1 MSGDHSPTPA
11 PAGGHPP
18 PRLPPLAVAPLAA
31 YVAWLAAR
39 AAPSLGFDFRGRTL
53 LALML
58 AGAAAAI
65 GAAGVF
71 EFRRARTTVNPLQP
85 GRASA
90 LVTGGIYRHT
100 RNPMY
105 VAVATLLL
113 AWALWLGNALAPLG
127 TVLFVAWIDRLQIP
141 PEERALETL
150 FGAEFER
157 YRSEVRRWL

>member
-1 MSGDHSPTPA
+1 MPDAHCPTPGPRGGR
-11 PAGGHPP
+11 PA

-31 YVAWLAAR
+31 LLAWLAAR
-39 AAPSLGFDFRGRTL
+39 AAPQLAFDFPGRVALCLL
-53 LALML
+53 LAV
-58 AGAAAAI
+58 AAAAI
-65 GAAGVF
+65 GLAGVL

-85 GRASA
+85 GRASS
-90 LVTGGIYRHT
+90 LVTGGIYRRT

-127 TVLFVAWIDRLQIP
+127 AVVFVAWMDRLQIP
-141 PEERALETL
+141 PEERALGSL

-157 YRSEVRRWL
+157 YCREVRRWL